1 MGRELLI
8 SALAVSRLDLATY
21 FVAPAFSMYAWN
33 VEIRVAMICFDV
45 RPIMNKNDFAVLM
58 FSAWALSG
66 CTTTSTPN
74 VAVTGRDE
82 VHQMSRQ
89 ETITASIECSDAGM
103 RPQLVTASRKI
114 NNRPT
119 DIVIDVTCY
128 PKYKY

>member
-1 MGRELLI
+1 MERETRLAAI
-8 SALAVSRLDLATY
+8 STEART
-21 FVAPAFSMYAWN
+21 
-33 VEIRVAMICFDV
+33 
-45 RPIMNKNDFAVLM
+45 IMNRSGFAVLV
-58 FSAWALSG
+58 FANCALTG
-66 CTTTSTPN
+66 CTTTTTPN

-89 ETITASIECSDAGM
+89 EIITASIECTDAGM

>member
-1 MGRELLI
+1 
-8 SALAVSRLDLATY
+8 
-21 FVAPAFSMYAWN
+21 
-33 VEIRVAMICFDV
+33 
-45 RPIMNKNDFAVLM
+45 MNRSEFAIYVFASCVLT
-58 FSAWALSG
+58 G
-66 CTTTSTPN
+66 CTTTNTPN

-89 ETITASIECSDAGM
+89 EIITASLECTDAGM

>member
-1 MGRELLI
+1 MTRI
-8 SALAVSRLDLATY
+8 
-21 FVAPAFSMYAWN
+21 
-33 VEIRVAMICFDV
+33 
-45 RPIMNKNDFAVLM
+45 DFAVLL
-58 FSAWALSG
+58 FTACAFSG
-66 CTTTSTPN
+66 CTTTATPN

-89 ETITASIECSDAGM
+89 EIITASIECSDAGM

>member
-1 MGRELLI
+1 MQ
-8 SALAVSRLDLATY
+8 
-21 FVAPAFSMYAWN
+21 
-33 VEIRVAMICFDV
+33 VAMICVDA
-45 RPIMNKNDFAVLM
+45 RPIMTRTDFAVLM
-58 FSAWALSG
+58 FFACALSG

-89 ETITASIECSDAGM
+89 EIITASIECSDAGM

>member
-1 MGRELLI
+1 MQ
-8 SALAVSRLDLATY
+8 
-21 FVAPAFSMYAWN
+21 
-33 VEIRVAMICFDV
+33 VAMICVDA
-45 RPIMNKNDFAVLM
+45 RLIMTRTDFAVLM
-58 FSAWALSG
+58 FFACALSG

-89 ETITASIECSDAGM
+89 EIITASIECSDAGM